1 MLLVNSPMIHSLKV
15 LFVYFSTLFTILQYE
30 KEAAFFA
37 APYFLKNDH
46 NKHNKH
52 CDHEEKPKCTAQTAA
67 MMMVMPWRSWRSH
80 VKTKMRSWRMM
91 RHSETRSWATASA
104 HTRSAMKSTGSS
116 ASWPKHKTST
126 PFSSSVLLYRKNFA
140 KPFLFIDCLNLP
152 AQPAYATIKAP
163 NLFCIRRILWN

>member
-1 MLLVNSPMIHSLKV
+1 MQERILFAGYITIKHSRFSEVLLLQRKV
-15 LFVYFSTLFTILQYE
+15 FDRNCFL
-30 KEAAFFA
+30 
-37 APYFLKNDH
+37 FLKNDRD
-46 NKHNKH
+46 KCDKH

-67 MMMVMPWRSWRSH
+67 MMMVMPWRSH
-80 VKTKMRSWRMM
+80 MKTKTRSWRMM
-91 RHSETRSWATASA
+91 RHAKTRSRSTTSA

-116 ASWPKHKTST
+116 ASWSKHKTST

-152 AQPAYATIKAP
+152 AHPAYATIKAP